1 MTEEKKGFDFAYTA
15 TTFQGLEEVLAEELL
30 QLGASEVEIGG
41 RAVFF
46 NADTESFYRI
56 MYKNFCALRIL
67 KPIHS
72 FSFRDAKGLY
82 DGTQKVNWLDIISLH
97 DTFAVD
103 AVLIKS
109 FIDNSM
115 FAGLKV
121 KDAIVDQFRE
131 KYGKRPDIDK
141 DNPEFKINVHVHA
154 ERCTISLDASGD
166 TLNKRG
172 YRKDATTAPL
182 NEVLAA
188 GLIRLSGW
196 DRESP
201 FVDPM
206 CGSGTI
212 AIEAAMYASNTP
224 SGRFRQQYGFMKWKD
239 FDITLWRKVTEAANK
254 EVIDEIPPIWASDQS
269 RDAIEIASVNMKAA
283 GMDEHIFLH
292 RCKIQDLNPLEG
304 PGIVMLNPP
313 YGERLDP
320 EFLGELYKDIGD
332 GLKRNFKSYTAWLLT
347 SNREASK
354 SIGLHSSRKLKLF
367 NGSLECRFFC
377 FELYEGSKKAKYNQE
392 NEESAD

>member
-15 TTFQGLEEVLAEELL
+15 TTFQGLEEVLAAELL
-30 QLGASEVEIGG
+30 ELGASEVEIGG

-46 NADTESFYRI
+46 NAEPEAFYKI
-56 MYKNFCALRIL
+56 LYKSYCALRIL
-67 KPIHS
+67 KPLLT

-82 DGTQKVNWLDIISLH
+82 EGTQKINWLDIISLH

-131 KYGKRPDIDK
+131 KYGQRPNIDK
-141 DNPEFKINVHVHA
+141 DNPEFRIQVHIHA
-154 ERCTISLDASGD
+154 ERCTISLDATGE

-172 YRKDATTAPL
+172 YRKDTKAAPL

-188 GLIRLSGW
+188 GMIRLSGW

-224 SGRFRQQYGFMKWKD
+224 AGKHRKHYGIMRWKE
-239 FDITLWRKVTEAANK
+239 FDITLWRKVTEEANK
-254 EVIDEIPPIWASDQS
+254 EVKDEIPPIWASDQS
-269 RDAIEIASVNMKAA
+269 RDAIEIASVNMKSA

-292 RCKIQDLNPLEG
+292 RCKIQSLNPLEG
-304 PGIVMLNPP
+304 PGIVMMNPP
-313 YGERLDP
+313 YGERLQP
-320 EFLGELYKDIGD
+320 EMLSELYKDIGD
-332 GLKRNFKSYTAWLLT
+332 GLKRNFKGYTAWLLT

-367 NGSLECRFFC
+367 NGSLECRFFS
-377 FELYEGSKKAKYNQE
+377 FDLYEGSKKAKYNNPE
-392 NEESAD
+392 DE